1 MALCMSVPFPN
12 LWTFEPCLSPGLRLN
27 TCLSSIYKS
36 VNHMSQSDCSN
47 CHSCYPEVARTG
59 NEAVMLN
66 FDRNKNWCKNDKVL
80 MLQKRTAISLN
91 VHKFAIVQTISVF
104 LVLKCLYSP
113 ADKETEIKYKST
125 WPTWLSSVQLFHSAN
140 QNHYSKMV

>member
-1 MALCMSVPFPN
+1 
-12 LWTFEPCLSPGLRLN
+12 
-27 TCLSSIYKS
+27 
-36 VNHMSQSDCSN
+36 
-47 CHSCYPEVARTG
+47 
-59 NEAVMLN
+59 MLN

-113 ADKETEIKYKST
+113 ADKETEIKYKNTLKQLANVAVIST
-125 WPTWLSSVQLFHSAN
+125 AN
-140 QNHYSKMV
+140 SFC